1 MHCLR
6 CHAQLAPVTEVEPSL
21 FSAGKNN
28 PTLLNQG
35 NEKYILCECGAKN
48 AVVWSA
54 TNGVP
59 GLRISHLLSG
69 EKS

>member
-1 MHCLR
+1 MNCLR
-6 CHAQLAPVTEVEPSL
+6 CNAQLAPVKEIEPGL
-21 FSAGKNN
+21 FSAGKDN
-28 PTLLNQG
+28 PQFLNQG
-35 NEKYILCECGAKN
+35 NDKYILCDCGAKN

-59 GLRISHLLSG
+59 GLRISHLLPE